1 MFLVAIFKQGTITAL
16 IFRRQVITY
25 SQGREL
31 IDDVCVIRM
40 LRIRNK
46 LVSPIVL
53 NS

>member
-1 MFLVAIFKQGTITAL
+1 MFLVAIFKQDTITAL
-16 IFRRQVITY
+16 IFRRQVITH

-40 LRIRNK
+40 LCIRNK